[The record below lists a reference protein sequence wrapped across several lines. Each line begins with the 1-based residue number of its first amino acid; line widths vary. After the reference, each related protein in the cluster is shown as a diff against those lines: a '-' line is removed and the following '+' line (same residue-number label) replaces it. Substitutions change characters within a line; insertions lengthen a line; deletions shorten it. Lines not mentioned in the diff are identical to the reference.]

1 MDPKASPEPP
11 SEPRADPGCTL
22 ACVEL
27 PAFALQLLLVE
38 RPEWR
43 RDLPIVVVDEDRPQ
57 GLVTHVNHAA
67 RLSGILPGQ
76 RYAHALGLARLVRAG
91 VVPPG
96 AVGAGVMRVLGRLRR
111 FSPHIEPSEDEPG
124 LFWLDVSGLS
134 GLYDTRVGWCREVQ
148 AALAAIG
155 FEGFIALGFT
165 RFGSYAAVKSLG
177 QERGDGARASRV
189 MQDPAAEK
197 ALAMRVP
204 LAYLAIAPGV
214 RDRLERMAVR
224 TLGELMALPA
234 AGVMKRWGPEA
245 HALHRLAQ
253 SLAGRE
259 RVGALPGL
267 DAVATDRLTPVAEVL
282 PMRARAILD
291 YLEHDAHRLLFRTKS
306 MLDELLPL
314 VRARGQ
320 VVAELVLEL
329 GFEGAGPG
337 RAVSERTAEIFVAH
351 RFRPAAPT
359 LDGPLLIDL
368 VRLRLEGIDLTR
380 GVLEVRLEAFG
391 VPAGADQMRLFPAGR
406 HQDTAAAARAL
417 ARIQAELGETA
428 VGTLALRDAH
438 LPRARQIFEPLVF
451 THGERPERKT
461 RRVRPAEPAEA
472 RAERDDALVAPRA
485 ERGDTPKRSG
495 GEPAMPTDAFPPH
508 LALVPAPAA
517 SASHPVLVR
526 RLHLRPM
533 PLPPR
538 PRELR
543 NDGWQPR
550 DPAQGA
556 IVAVYG
562 PFVVDGGWWLARSDP
577 ASPERPGER
586 AEIADGSEVHRE
598 YAYVLTHR
606 GDALWI
612 YHDRKRRR
620 WLEEGYL
627 D

>member
-1 MDPKASPEPP
+1 MDPKASPEPD
-11 SEPRADPGCTL
+11 AHCTL
-22 ACVEL
+22 GCVEL
-27 PAFALQLLLVE
+27 PAFALQILLGE
-38 RPEWR
+38 RPDWR
-43 RDLPIVVVDEDRPQ
+43 RELPIVVVDEDRPQ

-67 RLSGILPGQ
+67 RTAGILPGQ
-76 RYAHALGLARLVRAG
+76 RYAHALGLARQVRAG

-96 AVGAGVMRVLGRLRR
+96 TIGAAVTRVLALLRR

-134 GLYDTRVGWCREVQ
+134 GERALYESLVAWCREVQ
-148 AALAAIG
+148 TALAGLG
-155 FEGFIALGFT
+155 FEAFIALGFT

-177 QERGDGARASRV
+177 HERGDGARASRV

-253 SLAGRE
+253 GLAGRE

-267 DAVATDRLTPVAEVL
+267 DAIASAHLTPVPEVL
-282 PMRARAILD
+282 PTRTRAILD
-291 YLEHDAHRLLFRTKS
+291 YLEHDAHRLLFRVKS

-314 VRARGQ
+314 VRERVQ

-329 GFEGAGPG
+329 GFEGEVFA
-337 RAVSERTAEIFVAH
+337 AH

-359 LDGPLLIDL
+359 ADGPLLIDL
-368 VRLRLEGIDLTR
+368 VRLRLESVDLTR
-380 GVLEVRLEAFG
+380 GVIEVRLEALV
-391 VPAGADQMRLFPAGR
+391 VPAHADQMRLFPAGR
-406 HQDTAAAARAL
+406 HQDGAAAARAL
-417 ARIQAELGETA
+417 ARIQAELGESA
-428 VGTLALRDAH
+428 VGTLALREAH
-438 LPRARQIFEPLVF
+438 LPRARQFFEPPVF
-451 THGERPERKT
+451 EH
-461 RRVRPAEPAEA
+461 
-472 RAERDDALVAPRA
+472 
-485 ERGDTPKRSG
+485 
-495 GEPAMPTDAFPPH
+495 
-508 LALVPAPAA
+508 VPAPGEPTP
-517 SASHPVLVR
+517 PVLVR
-526 RLHLRPM
+526 RLHLRPL

-550 DPAQGA
+550 DPAQGT
-556 IVAVYG
+556 IVAVHG
-562 PFVVDGGWWLARSDP
+562 PFVVDGGWWL
-577 ASPERPGER
+577 GR
-586 AEIADGSEVHRE
+586 AALSSTSELGSELGSEVHRE
-598 YAYVLTHR
+598 YAYVLTQR

-620 WLEEGYL
+620 WLEEGYV